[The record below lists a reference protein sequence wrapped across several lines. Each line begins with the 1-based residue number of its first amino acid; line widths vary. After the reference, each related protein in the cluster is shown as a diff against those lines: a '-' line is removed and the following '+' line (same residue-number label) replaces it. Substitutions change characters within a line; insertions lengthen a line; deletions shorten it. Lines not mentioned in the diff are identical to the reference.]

1 MPNVRQIDRAWEA
14 IHALGE
20 LSQRALSEIERL
32 DGQHTSASAVDLNQI
47 QKIARESLVSFVS
60 RALAGNSEVAP
71 PAPSRTLSMLVP
83 GYKESA
89 QYRTLKYRSKRN
101 YDGYI
106 AKLEGEIG
114 DAPLSAVDVHQVQA
128 WHDRW
133 SSGGKHAPVGRQR
146 LTMFRII
153 IGFGAVAFAD
163 PDCIRL
169 LTVMRIKRFPKPK
182 GTKKR
187 VNAAQVVALRKQAH
201 AIGLP
206 SFALALALQFD
217 LKLGLLEVI
226 GDWWPMSEP
235 GDSLIVARKKKWLG
249 GLTWDQLQER
259 KILNIAGEQHPLD
272 LKHVPMVLDELG
284 RLSHIPKTGPMIV
297 CERTELP
304 YAENHFS
311 SLWRKIANAANIPKS
326 VFSTTH
332 RSGAERAKRRAR
344 MQEGSHDLPAVVMK
358 ACQKLP
364 DQIREDTAQS
374 LMEGIVAGLIDVS
387 RLPDYVTQYAREEYK
402 VRDNR
407 FTTVSL
413 DQPLSDGS
421 GAKLGDLVTTDREM
435 WRR

>member
-1 MPNVRQIDRAWEA
+1 MPDIRQIDRAWEA
-14 IHALGE
+14 VHVLEE

-32 DGQHTSASAVDLNQI
+32 DGQPTTASAVDLNQI

-60 RALAGNSEVAP
+60 RALAGNSEITP
-71 PAPSRTLSMLVP
+71 LAPSRTLSMLVP
-83 GYKESA
+83 AYKESA
-89 QYRTLKYRSKRN
+89 QHRALKYRSRRS
-101 YDGYI
+101 YERLI

-114 DAPLSAVDVHQVQA
+114 RVALSAIDLHQVEA
-128 WHDRW
+128 WHAEW
-133 SSGGKHAPVGRQR
+133 SRNGECAHVGRLR
-146 LTMFRII
+146 LSIFRLLV
-153 IGFGAVAFAD
+153 GFGAVAFAD

-187 VNAAQVVALRKQAH
+187 VNAAQVIALRNEAH

-259 KILNIAGEQHPLD
+259 KILDIAGEQHPLD
-272 LKHVPMVLDELG
+272 LKHAPMVLDELG
-284 RLSHIPKTGPMIV
+284 RLSHIPKSGPMIV
-297 CERTELP
+297 CERTGLP

-311 SLWRKIANAANIPKS
+311 NLWRKIANAANIPKS
-326 VFSTTH
+326 VFPTTH
-332 RSGAERAKRRAR
+332 RSGAERAKRRVR
-344 MQEGSHDLPAVVMK
+344 MQEGNHDLPAVVMK

-364 DQIREDTAQS
+364 DYIREDTAQS
-374 LMEGIVAGLIDVS
+374 LMEGIVAGRIDVS

-402 VRDNR
+402 LRDNR
-407 FTTVSL
+407 FLTVSL
-413 DQPLSDGS
+413 DQPLSGDS
-421 GAKLGDLVTTDREM
+421 YATLGDLVTTDREI